1 MIAIGN
7 APSVYALDPVS
18 GRELASIGISTTRDW
33 PPLSDKQLTDF
44 SRPAFFTLR
53 LLTDEE
59 VENARFEVRA
69 E

>member
-1 MIAIGN
+1 MRR
-7 APSVYALDPVS
+7 SVYALDPHTGV
-18 GRELASIGISTTRDW
+18 ELASITTSTAREW
-33 PPLSDKQLTDF
+33 PPLSDKQLIDF

-59 VENARFEVRA
+59 VEGARFEVRR